1 MMATLTLPE
10 IERMQPVVISDLTL
24 LQWAFENWQIEY
36 GRSAANTSEAYRL
49 FDEAIE
55 RGLSAADRAAWEMVL
70 VIVETSEAFARKQ
83 FDEAKRNLL
92 GAMS

>member
-1 MMATLTLPE
+1 MNTLTLST
-10 IERMQPVVISDLTL
+10 IEQMEVSTISDLTL

>member
-1 MMATLTLPE
+1 MNTLTLST
-10 IERMQPVVISDLTL
+10 IEQMEVSTISDLTL

-55 RGLSAADRAAWEMVL
+55 RGIDATERQVWETTL
-70 VIVETSEAFARKQ
+70 DIVESAQAFARKQ

-92 GAMS
+92 VVQS